1 MSLTNKQANVANAQ
15 VNLGDEISRE
25 TGSGAIAYSLLASSN
40 IRIVGIMLH
49 LSTVGGNENF
59 TVSIDSAAGSAYD
72 TVLMSQDM
80 HNLTDLNSTDGFII
94 PQGDTLSITFANT
107 GAATYG
113 LTVLYADGR

>member
-15 VNLGDEISRE
+15 TQLGDEVSRE
-25 TGSGAIAYSLLASSN
+25 TGSGAITYTLLAESN
-40 IRIVGIMLH
+40 IRIIGVMLH
-49 LSTVGGNENF
+49 LSAVGGNENF
-59 TVSIDSAAGSAYD
+59 VMSIDSAAGEAYD
-72 TVLMSQDM
+72 TVLLSQDM

-94 PQGDTLSITFANT
+94 PKGDTLSITFANT